1 MAIER
6 RTVAVMAAAS
16 AVSVANIYYCQPLL
30 SEIGRSLGVPDSTI
44 GYLPMWTQAGVALGM
59 LSFVPLGDMFP
70 RRKLI
75 VLMSLASAVTIAT
88 MALAPNLALVNAA
101 GFALG
106 LTSIVPHL
114 ILPFAANLAPPER
127 RGQIVGTVLS
137 GLLLGILLARVVSGF
152 VGDLLGW
159 RAMYWIATAAML
171 TLAATLRYTLP
182 YDRPERSLRYP
193 ELVRSIAQLVRTQPV
208 LREASIVG
216 GMLFGAFSSF
226 WATLIFFLATPPY
239 HYGPRVAG
247 AFGIVGA
254 VGVLFA
260 PWAGRLTDRRGPA
273 FTVFLAIL
281 TAIASYAV
289 FYATGRE
296 IWGLVLGVILLDV
309 GVQAGHVANQTRI
322 YALIPEARSRLN
334 TVYMVS
340 YFLGGA
346 LGSALGAYGWSR
358 WGWAGVCAAGALQLL
373 IALAA
378 RGWMHFT
385 RQSSPAAVAEEL
397 RGGQSWPLPPFH
409 AADPLERE
417 FVKR

>member
-30 SEIGRSLGVPDSTI
+30 SEIGRSLGVSDSAM
-44 GYLPMWTQAGVALGM
+44 GYLPMWTQAGTALGM

-75 VLMSLASAVTIAT
+75 VLMCAASAATIAI
-88 MALAPNLALVNAA
+88 MALAPNLTVVNAA
-101 GFALG
+101 SFAIGF
-106 LTSIVPHL
+106 TTIVPHL
-114 ILPFAANLAPPER
+114 ILPFAAKLAPSER
-127 RGQIVGTVLS
+127 RGQVVGTVLS

-152 VGDLLGW
+152 VGELLGW
-159 RAMYWIATAAML
+159 RAVYWIASAAML
-171 TLAATLRYTLP
+171 TLMVALRLTLP
-182 YDRPERSLRYP
+182 YDRPEYGLRYP
-193 ELVRSIAQLVRTQPV
+193 ELVRSIARLARTQPV
-208 LREASIVG
+208 LREAAIVG

-226 WATLIFFLATPPY
+226 WATLIFLLATPPY

-260 PWAGRLTDRRGPA
+260 PLAGRLTDRRGPA
-273 FTVFLAIL
+273 FTVTLAIL
-281 TAIASYAV
+281 TAVASYGV
-289 FYATGRE
+289 FYAAGRG
-296 IWGLVLGVILLDV
+296 IWGLVAGVILLDV

-334 TVYMVS
+334 TVYMVT

-358 WGWAGVCAAGALQLL
+358 WGWSGVCAAGTLQLL
-373 IALAA
+373 VALAA
-378 RGWMHFT
+378 RASMHFK
-385 RQSSPAAVAEEL
+385 RQPAPVAVAEESL
-397 RGGQSWPLPPFH
+397 
-409 AADPLERE
+409 A
-417 FVKR
+417 